1 MRAPPGGGGGEAL
14 PVFFLTII
22 GLGLAPGFSTF
33 FVKSSGVRPIL
44 RPFVFAI
51 DVEGNSIGVQYLVPV
66 RYYLVAPP
74 PRAAGPSRERAPVPR
89 FGVRNLLRGE
99 LRIQRLALVIVPDL
113 RLQLAY
119 ASGDRADA
127 AGRFHGRS
135 EERRVGKE

>member
-1 MRAPPGGGGGEAL
+1 MRAPPGGGGGNAL
-14 PVFFLTII
+14 PVFLLTII

-74 PRAAGPSRERAPVPR
+74 PRAAGPSRARAGTLPR
-89 FGVRNLLRGE
+89 RMAGPWPTFEDPGRPGVAVRGLRAFWGLLGATASRPGQRG
-99 LRIQRLALVIVPDL
+99 R
-113 RLQLAY
+113 
-119 ASGDRADA
+119 
-127 AGRFHGRS
+127 
-135 EERRVGKE
+135 